1 MYVHISTD
9 VTYYCSSRVDRGPAR
24 SLFLVHASG
33 QKCVEVGGNLR
44 EMVEFVGN
52 VAETFLL
59 ARRNRARLRYYNFT
73 SQVREKEK
81 KRRETCD
88 FVISNDKKKR
98 RKRV

>member
-1 MYVHISTD
+1 MLLIT
-9 VTYYCSSRVDRGPAR
+9 AR
-24 SLFLVHASG
+24 AGWTEVLLELFLVHASG

>member
-1 MYVHISTD
+1 MLLIT
-9 VTYYCSSRVDRGPAR
+9 AR
-24 SLFLVHASG
+24 AGWTEVLLELFLVHAWIR